1 MKNQDDR
8 LSLILNFAAT
18 VFLCLAAFW
27 FVLFTGCSHILNQVK
42 AAREQAQITY
52 ELQRSHTVLT
62 SENDKRPDWTK
73 HTFTE
78 NNSTGSVAFSGAF
91 FHGTDYAVS
100 VRCAN
105 AEALKVGVQ
114 AIGNWIRAEFTE
126 YVQGPNTGA
135 LGVDRYVSDGIATY
149 ADCLR
154 MQGVRQAEVYY
165 EETFNPATMQPTY
178 NVFVRLEMS
187 KLDYLKTKADVL
199 RRLQKRFDGDGH
211 LKAKERGDELLRQLK
226 DQVGQGA

>member
-1 MKNQDDR
+1 MKNQEDR
-8 LSLILNFAAT
+8 LSLILNFATA
-18 VFLCLAAFW
+18 VFVGLAALWLVF
-27 FVLFTGCSHILNQVK
+27 FTGCSNTPNQVRV
-42 AAREQAQITY
+42 ARDQAQIAY
-52 ELQRSHTVLT
+52 ELQQPHIVLT
-62 SENDKRPDWTK
+62 SEDDKRPDWTK

-91 FHGTDYAVS
+91 FHGADYAVS

-126 YVQGPNTGA
+126 YVQGSNTGA

-165 EETFNPATMQPTY
+165 EETFNPATMRPTY

-187 KLDYLKTKADVL
+187 KMDYLKTKADVL
-199 RRLQKRFDGDGH
+199 RQLQKRFDRDGN
-211 LKAKERGDELLRQLK
+211 LKAKERADELLQQLK
-226 DQVGQGA
+226 DRVGQGA